1 MPSPTVCRAG
11 RSLSR
16 GPLRPPFALFR
27 TPFCVVYIKTGDR
40 VPKPR
45 KKKKMHMQ
53 WSCFFEIFTPIP
65 LQPATA
71 PATGPRSGVVLPHT
85 PNRLTHSRTHGSR
98 AWDRDRFRREG
109 VRLRGPCCHD
119 LGCEITVSLK
129 MQSRKTGGRGKGLRR
144 GRTVGMVAARCDMPR
159 VRVEASDRVVRVRN
173 ITAGRAGS

>member
-1 MPSPTVCRAG
+1 MLSYRPASRNRQVQCPLLAAAPALPPCNPTTGAQRA
-11 RSLSR
+11 
-16 GPLRPPFALFR
+16 A
-27 TPFCVVYIKTGDR
+27 
-40 VPKPR
+40 
-45 KKKKMHMQ
+45 
-53 WSCFFEIFTPIP
+53 
-65 LQPATA
+65 ATA